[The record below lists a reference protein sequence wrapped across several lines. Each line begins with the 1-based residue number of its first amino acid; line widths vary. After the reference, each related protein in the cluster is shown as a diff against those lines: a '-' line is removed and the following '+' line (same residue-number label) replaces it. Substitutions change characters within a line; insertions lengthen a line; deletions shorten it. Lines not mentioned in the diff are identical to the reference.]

1 MNYFIFNKDMDYRRG
16 KGSNLHIEG
25 GMLMVE
31 DPAPLKP
38 GMFLSRMLDSRE
50 EENRWHRLVMEAELG
65 ENMAVYM
72 NLYAT
77 DSQAEVMRIES
88 CRGDLGEILRFLE
101 PLKQLS
107 VRNPE
112 DILLHQ
118 VQGRYLWISMRLHGN
133 GTGSP
138 LIRRIRVDFPKET
151 WMQYLPEIY
160 QGKKGGFLERYLSIF
175 QSVYDDLGR
184 NIRNNASY
192 LDIQAASPESLLWLS
207 QWICTGNSHL
217 WKPERLKEFLREG
230 ASVYERLGTPGGL
243 VRMVEIYTGYVPY
256 LAEPG
261 PEANPHLF
269 YLYIPEAA
277 VASPREYQA
286 LLRIIR
292 EGKPGDMEVQVIAL
306 KPYLFLD
313 QDTYLGI
320 NSVVNQYEEGVL
332 DGGMSI
338 PYAVLGGR
346 KE

>member
-1 MNYFIFNKDMDYRRG
+1 MNYFVFNKDMDYRRG
-16 KGSNLHIEG
+16 TGSNLHIEG
-25 GMLMVE
+25 GKLQVE
-31 DPAPLKP
+31 DCAPHRP
-38 GMFLSRMLDSRE
+38 GVFLSRMLDSRE
-50 EENRWHRLVMEAELG
+50 EETRWHRLVMEWELG
-65 ENMAVYM
+65 DNMAVYL

-77 DSQAEVMRIES
+77 DSLAEVTRIES
-88 CRGDLGEILRFLE
+88 GAGELEEKLRLLE
-101 PLKQLS
+101 PLKRLS

-112 DILLHQ
+112 DILLYQ
-118 VQGRYLWISMRLHGN
+118 IQGRYLWISMTLHGN

-138 LIRRIRVDFPKET
+138 LIHQIRVYFPKET
-151 WMQYLPEIY
+151 WMKFLPEIY
-160 QGKKGGFLERYLSIF
+160 QGEKGEFLERYLSIF

-184 NIRNNASY
+184 NIHNSASY
-192 LDIQAASPESLLWLS
+192 LDIQAASPEFLIWLS
-207 QWICTGNSHL
+207 QWICAGNSHL
-217 WKPERLKEFLREG
+217 WKPERLKEYLREG

-243 VRMVEIYTGYVPY
+243 ARMVEIYTGFAPY

-261 PEANPHLF
+261 PEDNPHLF
-269 YLYIPEAA
+269 YLYIPEEA

-292 EGKPGDMEVQVIAL
+292 EGKPADMEVQVIAL

-332 DGGMSI
+332 DQRASI

-346 KE
+346 EE